1 MHNYVLL
8 ILIKVSF
15 EFVAEENIKRGKLT
29 LERHYKLGILSISF
43 TADCLHAAIF
53 CKIFIM
59 TFLGEK
65 KCFGMN
71 SRNAAAWTL
80 TTLHECVKKNYECS
94 SWCRSYI
101 TFQYF
106 CHGYVKKYDGKQI
119 LSTLYL
125 YITNSWFIFFVYYL
139 F

>member
-15 EFVAEENIKRGKLT
+15 EFVAEEIDSWAPLQTRYIVNFVHRWLSACSNFLQNIYNDFFRRK
-29 LERHYKLGILSISF
+29 
-43 TADCLHAAIF
+43 
-53 CKIFIM
+53 
-59 TFLGEK
+59 K

-125 YITNSWFIFFVYYL
+125 YITKSWFIFFVYYL

>member
-43 TADCLHAAIF
+43 TTDCLHAAIF

-65 KCFGMN
+65 KN
-71 SRNAAAWTL
+71 VS
-80 TTLHECVKKNYECS
+80 E
-94 SWCRSYI
+94 
-101 TFQYF
+101 
-106 CHGYVKKYDGKQI
+106 
-119 LSTLYL
+119 
-125 YITNSWFIFFVYYL
+125 
-139 F
+139 